1 MRSAFLFFSL
11 VIFIGGYAQL
21 IYPVVGTY
29 KGKGA
34 QGMAIYGDSALLMSD
49 GGGYRLLDLSSGRI
63 VRDGVLASAGKNTH
77 VNCACFSSEKV
88 NGSFYPLL
96 YITEFR
102 DPSRCFVEQIGEDG
116 RNKLVQT
123 ISAMKNG
130 TKGLVRVWVVD
141 NENRKLYGITRGK
154 MHLDAFGSV
163 KNTILKFRLPDI
175 SEGKNVILTEKDVE
189 SQFEV
194 IFPNALQ
201 GGKIRKGKLYISTG
215 YSESSRESTEYPRA
229 LLVVDLKKQKL
240 IKKTDLTYVT
250 TNEPEDID
258 FYKGRCL
265 LYCGQTGGIYRIK
278 H

>member
-130 TKGLVRVWVVD
+130 TKELVRVWVVD
-141 NENRKLYGITRGK
+141 NAKKKLYGIIRDK
-154 MHLDAFGSV
+154 KHLNNIGSV

-175 SEGKNVILTEKDVE
+175 REEQNVILTEKDVE
-189 SQFEV
+189 SRFEV
-194 IFPNALQ
+194 VFPNALQ
-201 GGKIRKGKLYISTG
+201 GAKIRKGLMYIATG
-215 YSESSRESTEYPRA
+215 YSEYTRSSTEYPRA
-229 LLVVDLKKQKL
+229 LLVIDLRKQK
-240 IKKTDLTYVT
+240 IVKSIDLTYVT

-258 FYKGRCL
+258 FHKGKCL
-265 LYCGQTGGIYRIK
+265 MYCGQTGGIYRIK
-278 H
+278 Y